1 MGVQDKRC
9 ILKLFRKPAFT
20 AAKTKEILNKLLQ
33 NYPDIIDL
41 KTELCYYVEVTE
53 SKVSESEKKILKWLL
68 QTPLNPENLTEQ
80 TSLQENT
87 SSIIIEVGPRFNFS
101 TANSSNAVSI
111 CQSLGLKNVTRLE
124 FSRRYL
130 ITFKAKPKP
139 NAQQEEAICALLHDR
154 MTECRYTPEN
164 VPKNSFNEKLKK
176 QEDLR
181 DVDVLKQG
189 QKALKDI
196 SDELGLAFDDADL
209 DYYTNLFK
217 NVLKR
222 NPTSVECFDLAQ
234 SNSEHSRHWFFK
246 GKMVIDGDEREESL
260 IDMII
265 NTQKHSNPNNVIKFS
280 DNSR

>member
-1 MGVQDKRC
+1 M
-9 ILKLFRKPAFT
+9 FRKPAYT
-20 AAKTKEILNKLLQ
+20 VAKTKEILNKLLL
-33 NYPDIIDL
+33 NHPDIVDL
-41 KTELCYYVEVTE
+41 KTELCYYIEVTE
-53 SKVSESEKKILKWLL
+53 SKVSENEKKILKWLL

-80 TSLQENT
+80 TSLQKSATN
-87 SSIIIEVGPRFNFS
+87 IIIEVGPRFNFS
-101 TANSSNAVSI
+101 TANSTNAVSI
-111 CQSLGLKNVTRLE
+111 CQSLGLKNVARLE

-130 ITFKAKPKP
+130 ITFKGNFKPS
-139 NAQQEEAICALLHDR
+139 AQQEETICALLHDR

-164 VPKNSFNEKLKK
+164 TPKNSFNEKLKK
-176 QEDLR
+176 REDLR
-181 DVDVLKQG
+181 DVDVLKHG
-189 QKALKDI
+189 QKALRDI
-196 SDELGLAFDDADL
+196 SNELGLAFDDADL

-246 GKMVIDGDEREESL
+246 GKMVIDGEELEESL